1 MQKRKTPTRMA
12 VKIQKAKLSVTA
24 LTMLVKNL
32 VTRNAKIQLKETAK
46 DDAKLLTSG
55 EKSSDII
62 NHGIGPNPI
71 EKAKI
76 KRDMEATGS
85 IPIFEASAVL
95 SWFCAMKKNAP
106 KPAADMAIMLEER
119 LRSSLLPVLS
129 MM

>member
-1 MQKRKTPTRMA
+1 MPTSMA

-46 DDAKLLTSG
+46 DDVKLLTSG

-76 KRDMEATGS
+76 KRDMEAT
-85 IPIFEASAVL
+85 VL
-95 SWFCAMKKNAP
+95 CN
-106 KPAADMAIMLEER
+106 EENC
-119 LRSSLLPVLS
+119 P
-129 MM
+129 